1 MARQAYRV
9 FVSFKTLQAA
19 AVAAQGGDLIAVMP
33 GHYSGFVLEE
43 KPSADDRRYIHFKAM
58 GEPGD
63 VVIDRLPA

>member
-1 MARQAYRV
+1 
-9 FVSFKTLQAA
+9 LQAA

-43 KPSADDRRYIHFKAM
+43 KPSAGDRRYIHFKAM